1 MQRPGAFTPEDHLK
15 IAVILAIVAVDAAWI
30 KLASFRFASASA
42 IRVVAAVGVLLL
54 VAGIYRRWRPNPKFV
69 VMVRETAWLL
79 AFSAAA
85 AVLSNLVVTLDLPAI
100 DTQLAAWDKAL
111 GFDWPA
117 YYGYVVARP
126 MLGLAS
132 ALLYFAALPFIAFGV
147 IALAVMER
155 TDRASEV
162 VLAAM
167 IGALIAIAVS
177 GLFPSSGAL
186 AYFRPDA
193 TLAMHHPIVDLAY
206 KQAFFDLRSGAWTD
220 FSLDDMRGLIAFPSY
235 HAVLNTI
242 IVLAFR
248 GVWKFFWPLVVVN
261 LGMLAT
267 APVEG
272 GHHVVDVIGGVV
284 VAIVATAL
292 ASRLQ
297 RWLVSRA
304 GEAQLPATGRAPA
317 ETRLT

>member
-1 MQRPGAFTPEDHLK
+1 MQRPGAFTPEDFLK
-15 IAVILAIVAVDAAWI
+15 IALILAIVEVDAAWI
-30 KLASFRFASASA
+30 GLAGFGFAAVSVV
-42 IRVVAAVGVLLL
+42 RVAAAVGVLLL
-54 VAGIYRRWRPNPKFV
+54 VAELYRRWRPNPKFV

-85 AVLSNLVVTLDLPAI
+85 AVLSNLVVTFDLPAI
-100 DTQLAAWDKAL
+100 DAQLAAWDRAL

-117 YYGYVVARP
+117 YYAYVVARP
-126 MLGLAS
+126 VLGLAF
-132 ALLYFAALPFIAFGV
+132 AFLYFAALPFIAFGV

-155 TDRASEV
+155 TDRASEM

-167 IGALIAIAVS
+167 IGALIAILVS

-193 TLAMHHPIVDLAY
+193 ALALHHPIVDLDY
-206 KQAFFDLRSGAWTD
+206 KQAFFDLRSGAWTG
-220 FSLDDMRGLIAFPSY
+220 FSLDDIRGLIAFPSY
-235 HAVLNTI
+235 HAVLNMI

-248 GVWKFFWPLVVVN
+248 GLWRFFWPLLVLN
-261 LGMLAT
+261 LAMLAT

-272 GHHVVDVIGGVV
+272 GHHLVDVIGGVA
-284 VAIVATAL
+284 VAVVATAL

-297 RWLVSRA
+297 VWLKARVGKAPVSTV
-304 GEAQLPATGRAPA
+304 EASPA
-317 ETRLT
+317 EAPTG

>member
-1 MQRPGAFTPEDHLK
+1 MRRPGAFTSEDYLK
-15 IAVILAIVAVDAAWI
+15 IAVILAIVAADAAWI
-30 KLASFRFASASA
+30 ELAGFGFAFPSV
-42 IRVVAAVGVLLL
+42 IRVLAAVGVLLL
-54 VAGIYRRWRPNPKFV
+54 VAELYRRWRPNPSFV

-85 AVLSNLVVTLDLPAI
+85 AVFSNLVVTLNLPAI
-100 DTQLAAWDKAL
+100 DPLLAAWDRAL
-111 GFDWPA
+111 HFDWQA
-117 YYGYVVARP
+117 YYAWVVGQP
-126 MLGLAS
+126 VLGLAY

-147 IALAVMER
+147 IALAVMDR
-155 TDRASEV
+155 TARASEL

-167 IGALIAIAVS
+167 VGALIAIAIS

-186 AYFRPDA
+186 AYFRPDE
-193 TLAMHHPIVDLAY
+193 TLALHHPIVDLDY
-206 KQAFFDLRSGAWTD
+206 KQAYFDLRSGTWTS
-220 FSLDDMRGLIAFPSY
+220 FTLDDIRGLIAFPSY

-248 GVWKFFWPLVVVN
+248 GIRRFFWPLLILN

-272 GHHVVDVIGGVV
+272 GHHLVDVIGGVV
-284 VAIVATAL
+284 VAIVATCI

-297 RWLVSRA
+297 RWLTARA
-304 GEAQLPATGRAPA
+304 RRARATATPPLEA
-317 ETRLT
+317 RLT